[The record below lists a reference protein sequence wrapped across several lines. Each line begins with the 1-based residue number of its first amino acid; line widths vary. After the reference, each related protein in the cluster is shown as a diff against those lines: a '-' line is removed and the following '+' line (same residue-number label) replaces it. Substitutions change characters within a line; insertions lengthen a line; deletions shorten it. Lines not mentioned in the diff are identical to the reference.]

1 MDTTVASEIPLDQTP
16 QYADDVEC
24 VDAYIFETDEDGVGL
39 ELALFSPL
47 PDSFTPVLRMALVK
61 LDTAM
66 PIDGIEGL
74 YRDLDQTFVSNY
86 MTGHL
91 EDDFER
97 FFIHLAEHL
106 ERYGGDTHPA
116 MIATIEQIACMTEIY
131 DLKDFREFI
140 YGVTVMVKL
149 FNPEPTI
156 H

>member
-24 VDAYIFETDEDGVGL
+24 VDAYIFETDEDGIGL
-39 ELALFSPL
+39 EIALFSPL
-47 PDSFTPVLRMALVK
+47 PDSFTPVLRIALVK

-66 PIDGIEGL
+66 PIPGIEGL
-74 YRDLDQTFVSNY
+74 FRDLDQGFVNDY
-86 MTGHL
+86 MTGYL

-106 ERYGGDTHPA
+106 EQCGEITHPA
-116 MIATIEQIACMTEIY
+116 IVRSIEEIACMTEIY

>member
-1 MDTTVASEIPLDQTP
+1 MDTTVASEIPLDQTT

-24 VDAYIFETDEDGVGL
+24 VDAYIFETDEDGIGL
-39 ELALFSPL
+39 EIALFSPL
-47 PDSFTPVLRMALVK
+47 PDSFTPLLRIALVK

-66 PIDGIEGL
+66 PIADIEGL
-74 YRDLDQTFVSNY
+74 FRDLDQGFVNDY
-86 MTGHL
+86 MTGYL

-106 ERYGGDTHPA
+106 ERCGETTHPA
-116 MIATIEQIACMTEIY
+116 IVRSIEEIACMTEIY